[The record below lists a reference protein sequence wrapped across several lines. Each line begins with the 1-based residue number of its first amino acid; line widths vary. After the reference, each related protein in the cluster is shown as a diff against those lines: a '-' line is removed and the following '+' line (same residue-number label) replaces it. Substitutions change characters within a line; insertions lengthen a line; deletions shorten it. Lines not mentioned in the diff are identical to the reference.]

1 MAHGRSARGAAAM
14 STADNTV
21 TVHGN
26 IAEAA
31 LRGRREAELILYLIA
46 VELKTSSGANGIMRR
61 RLVRTAFEWGIF
73 SRSYA
78 RQLLRQG
85 NHGFWRLGARTA
97 FLIGDRGVAAL
108 LGAGSNGRYRQRIS
122 IRDLVRGPSKRRGM
136 IFSAAIPNDRPVSQ
150 IVLCR
155 LTRVSIRSQHR
166 YREMGCFKTTR
177 QDADLTSLFD
187 VDASWSWLAA
197 SAEEH
202 RSKGVYIAGDKVMK
216 RLPNL
221 HCAHGE
227 RIPGGQRAKDIFRGL
242 QPLDTGQ
249 GCQSLRVWFP
259 SRPSWRKS
267 RAAKLGVE
275 GGEVYVDPET
285 GLNLAYVQVGPGKW
299 EAVAMLAG
307 Q

>member
-1 MAHGRSARGAAAM
+1 MG
-14 STADNTV
+14 TASNTV

-31 LRGRREAELILYLIA
+31 LRDRRVAELILWLVAI
-46 VELKTSSGANGIMRR
+46 ELKLSPGANGITRR
-61 RLVRTAFEWGIF
+61 RLVRTAFEWGVF

-85 NHGFWRLGARTA
+85 DHVFWHLGARTA
-97 FLIGDRGVAAL
+97 FLIGNRAVAVSLA
-108 LGAGSNGRYRQRIS
+108 AGRSGRYRQRIS
-122 IRDLVRGPSKRRGM
+122 IGELRGGRANRRGA
-136 IFSAAIPNDRPVSQ
+136 IFGAAVRNDKPIGQSA
-150 IVLCR
+150 LHR
-155 LTRVSIRSQHR
+155 LTGVSERSQRR
-166 YREMGCFKTTR
+166 YREAGCFKTIR
-177 QDADLTSLFD
+177 QEADLTGLFD

-197 SAEEH
+197 WAVEH
-202 RSKGVYIAGDKVMK
+202 RSKGVYVEGDRVMK

-227 RIPGGQRAKDIFRGL
+227 RIPAGCRSKDIFRGI
-242 QPLDTGQ
+242 QALDHGK
-249 GCQSLRVWFP
+249 GSQSPRVWFP

-275 GGEVYVDPET
+275 AGQRYVDPET
-285 GLNLAYVQVGPGKW
+285 GLNLAYVEVGAGEW

-307 Q
+307 R